1 MNKKYRIAVIGTG
14 MIANCAHLPAI
25 DNLRKQG
32 LAELVACAD
41 IREEAAQE
49 TAQRWNIPEWY
60 VDPQEMLDKHAGDLD
75 IVAVCT
81 PNLAH
86 KTWSIA
92 ALKSGANVMC
102 EKPLALTFRDA
113 KEMFVVADECGKLLF
128 PCQSRR
134 WIDDMVFAKDAMEQ
148 AQIGKPYFA
157 DISFCRRYGIPS
169 WGMFHMKE
177 HNGGGPYCDLGV
189 HFVDSLLW
197 MCGNPRIEAV
207 SGMAFDCLSHQGK
220 DVLIDIR
227 ESGANAG
234 TVFTPRPY
242 DHNEM
247 SVEEAAMGTIRLEGN
262 FLVNFKFTWALN
274 YPTSNSFVICG
285 PEGGIDAK
293 TFKLYKNVG
302 HYQAETDLKY
312 FNNRKYNYVSAFPGH
327 WYMYEHVLNVIEG
340 TEERLVKPE
349 ETLNV
354 VASIEC
360 FYRSA
365 AEGREVRATELEGYD
380 L

>member
-1 MNKKYRIAVIGTG
+1 MSKKYRIAIIGTG

-32 LAELVACAD
+32 LAEIVACAD
-41 IREEAAQE
+41 IRAEAARE
-49 TAQRWNIPEWY
+49 TAARWGIGQWFT
-60 VDPQEMLDKHAGDLD
+60 DPQEMLNKYAGQLD
-75 IVAVCT
+75 IVSVCT
-81 PNLAH
+81 PNNYH
-86 KTWSIA
+86 KSWSIA
-92 ALKSGANVMC
+92 AMRAGANVMC
-102 EKPLALTFRDA
+102 EKPLALTYRDA
-113 KEMFVVADECGKLLF
+113 KEMFAVADELGKVLF

-134 WIDDMVFAKDAMEQ
+134 WTNDMVFCKDAMEQ

-177 HNGGGPYCDLGV
+177 ENGGGPYCDLGV

-197 MCGNPRIEAV
+197 MCGNPRVEAV
-207 SGMAFDCLSHQGK
+207 SGMSFDCLSHQGK
-220 DVLIDIR
+220 DILINIK
-227 ESGANAG
+227 ESGAHSG

-247 SVEEAAMGTIRLEGN
+247 SVEESAMGTIRLEGG

-274 YPTSNSFVICG
+274 YPTSRNFVICG
-285 PEGGIDAK
+285 PEGGIDAEN
-293 TFKLYKNVG
+293 FKLYKNVG

-312 FNNRKYNYVSAFPGH
+312 FDNRKYNYVTSFDGH
-327 WYMYEHVLNVIEG
+327 WYMYEHVLNVLEG
-340 TEERLVKPE
+340 KEERIVKPE

-365 AEGREVRATELEGYD
+365 AENREVRATELEGYE

>member
-1 MNKKYRIAVIGTG
+1 MSKKYRIALIGTG

-32 LAELVACAD
+32 LAEIVACAD
-41 IREEAAQE
+41 IRGEAAQE
-49 TAQRWNIPEWY
+49 TAARWNIGEWFT
-60 VDPQEMLDKHAGDLD
+60 DPQEMLDKYAGQLD
-75 IVAVCT
+75 IVSVCT
-81 PNLAH
+81 PNNYH
-86 KTWSIA
+86 KPWSIA
-92 ALKSGANVMC
+92 AMKAGANVMC
-102 EKPLALTFRDA
+102 EKPLALTYKDA
-113 KEMFVVADECGKLLF
+113 KEMFAVADELGKVLF

-134 WIDDMVFAKDAMEQ
+134 WTNDMVFCKDAMEQ

-169 WGMFHMKE
+169 WGMFHMAE

-197 MCGNPRIEAV
+197 MCGNPRVEAV
-207 SGMAFDCLSHQGK
+207 SGMSYDVLGHQGK
-220 DVLIDIR
+220 DIMINIK
-227 ESGANAG
+227 ESGAHSG

-242 DHNEM
+242 DHKEF
-247 SVEEAAMGTIRLEGN
+247 SVEEAAMGTIRLEGG

-274 YPTSNSFVICG
+274 YPTSSSFVICG

-293 TFKLYKNVG
+293 TMKLYKNVG

-312 FNNRKYNYVSAFPGH
+312 FDNRKYNYVTSFDGH
-327 WYMYEHVLNVIEG
+327 WYMYEHVLNVLEG
-340 TEERLVKPE
+340 KEERIVKPE

-365 AEGREVRATELEGYD
+365 AENREVKSTELEGYE

>member
-1 MNKKYRIAVIGTG
+1 MSEKFRIALIGTG
-14 MIANCAHLPAI
+14 MICNCAHLPAI
-25 DNLRKQG
+25 NNLRKKG
-32 LAELVACAD
+32 LAEIVACAD
-41 IREEAAQE
+41 IREEAAKE
-49 TAQRWNIPEWY
+49 TAERWNIPEWY
-60 VDPQEMLDKHAGDLD
+60 TDPQEMLDKHKDKLD

-92 ALKSGANVMC
+92 ALKAGANVMC
-102 EKPLALTFRDA
+102 EKPLALTYRDA
-113 KEMFVVADECGKLLF
+113 KEMFAV
-128 PCQSRR
+128 
-134 WIDDMVFAKDAMEQ
+134 
-148 AQIGKPYFA
+148 A

-177 HNGGGPYCDLGV
+177 QNGGGPYCDLGV

-197 MCGNPRIEAV
+197 MCGNPRVLSV
-207 SGMAFDCLSHQGK
+207 SGMSFDCLSHQGK
-220 DVLIDIR
+220 DIMINIK
-227 ESGANAG
+227 ESGAHAG

-242 DHNEM
+242 DPKEM
-247 SVEEAAMGTIRLEGN
+247 SVEEAAMGAIRLEGN

-274 YPTSNSFVICG
+274 YPTSRSFVICG
-285 PEGGIDAK
+285 PEGGIDAENM
-293 TFKLYKNVG
+293 KLYKNVG

-312 FNNRKYNYVSAFPGH
+312 FDNRAYNDVKAFDGH
-327 WYMYEHVLNVIEG
+327 WYMYEHVLRVLKGE
-340 TEERLVKPE
+340 EERIVKPR

-365 AEGREVRATELEGYD
+365 AEGREVRAEELEGYD
-380 L
+380 YEG

>member
-1 MNKKYRIAVIGTG
+1 MSKIYRIAIIGTG

-32 LAELVACAD
+32 LAEIVACAD
-41 IREEAAQE
+41 IRPEAAEE
-49 TAQRWNIPEWY
+49 TAKRWNIGEWFA
-60 VDPQEMLDKHAGDLD
+60 DPQEMLDKYAGQLD
-75 IVAVCT
+75 IVSVCT
-81 PNLAH
+81 PNNYH
-86 KTWSIA
+86 KPWSIA
-92 ALKSGANVMC
+92 AMRSGANVMC
-102 EKPLALTFRDA
+102 EKPLALTYRDA
-113 KEMFVVADECGKLLF
+113 KEMFAVADELGKVLF

-134 WIDDMVFAKDAMEQ
+134 WTNDMVFCKDAMEQ
-148 AQIGKPYFA
+148 AEIGKPYFA

-177 HNGGGPYCDLGV
+177 ENGGGPYCDLGV

-197 MCGNPRIEAV
+197 MCGNPRVEAV
-207 SGMAFDCLSHQGK
+207 SGMSYDVLGHQGK
-220 DVLIDIR
+220 DIMINIK
-227 ESGANAG
+227 ESGAHSG

-242 DHNEM
+242 DHNEF

-274 YPTSNSFVICG
+274 YPTSASFVVCG

-293 TFKLYKNVG
+293 AMKLYKNVG

-312 FNNRKYNYVSAFPGH
+312 FDNRKYNYVTSFDGH
-327 WYMYEHVLNVIEG
+327 WYMYEHVLNVLEG
-340 TEERLVKPE
+340 KEERIVKPE

-365 AEGREVRATELEGYD
+365 AENREVRSTELEGYE

>member
-1 MNKKYRIAVIGTG
+1 MSKKYRIALIGTG

-32 LAELVACAD
+32 LAEIVACAD
-41 IREEAAQE
+41 IRPEAAQE
-49 TAQRWNIPEWY
+49 TANRWGIGEWFA
-60 VDPQEMLDKHAGDLD
+60 DPQEMLNKYAGQLD
-75 IVAVCT
+75 IVSVCT
-81 PNLAH
+81 PNNYH
-86 KTWSIA
+86 KPWSIA
-92 ALKSGANVMC
+92 AMKAGANVMC
-102 EKPLALTFRDA
+102 EKPLALTYRDA
-113 KEMFVVADECGKLLF
+113 KEMFAVADELGKVLF

-134 WIDDMVFAKDAMEQ
+134 WTNDMVFCKDAMEQ

-169 WGMFHMKE
+169 WGMFHMAE

-197 MCGNPRIEAV
+197 MCGNPRVEAV
-207 SGMAFDCLSHQGK
+207 SGMSYDVLGHQGK
-220 DVLIDIR
+220 DIMINIK
-227 ESGANAG
+227 ESGAHSG

-242 DHNEM
+242 DHKEF
-247 SVEEAAMGTIRLEGN
+247 SVEEAAMGTIRLEGG

-274 YPTSNSFVICG
+274 YPTSSSFVICG

-293 TFKLYKNVG
+293 TMKLYKNVG

-312 FNNRKYNYVSAFPGH
+312 FDNRKYNYVTSFDGH
-327 WYMYEHVLNVIEG
+327 WYMYEHVLNVLEG
-340 TEERLVKPE
+340 KEERIVKPE

-365 AEGREVRATELEGYD
+365 AENREVKSTELEGYE

>member
-1 MNKKYRIAVIGTG
+1 MAEKKATAKAPTKQDIQKELDETKNALKDAMDLIAQMKEQMKQQPQVTVVNTTEKRPNAKLKCINLYHGHLNVSTRPDG
-14 MIANCAHLPAI
+14 RGRVYEFKEYGQVQYIKYDDMLDIISSYPNTMASGLLYIADKDFCDEQNVYE
-25 DNLRKQG
+25 DMDK
-32 LAELVACAD
+32 VY
-41 IREEAAQE
+41 
-49 TAQRWNIPEWY
+49 TK
-60 VDPQEMLDKHAGDLD
+60 EMLDKEEYDAIIIAVGSEP
-75 IVAVCT
+75 IV
-81 PNLAH
+81 PNLPGIDKPHVHWAPDAELG
-86 KTWSIA
+86 KVSVGEKIVVIGAGAVGIEA
-92 ALKSGANVMC
+92 AL
-102 EKPLALTFRDA
+102 DY
-113 KEMFVVADECGKLLF
+113 KE
-128 PCQSRR
+128 
-134 WIDDMVFAKDAMEQ
+134 
-148 AQIGKPYFA
+148 
-157 DISFCRRYGIPS
+157 
-169 WGMFHMKE
+169 
-177 HNGGGPYCDLGV
+177 
-189 HFVDSLLW
+189 
-197 MCGNPRIEAV
+197 
-207 SGMAFDCLSHQGK
+207 QGK

-274 YPTSNSFVICG
+274 YPTSNSFVLCG